1 MRDRIS
7 NFRPTISSYLR
18 AILFIGLIGGLFFWI
33 SATSRTAT
41 SARLNRSAE
50 ANASGAQDK
59 SSDSPWRFEDETIA
73 RAESQ
78 EGPIRA
84 FRRVALSK
92 TLFTALLRQ
101 APMESSADAT
111 QKRTILTLP
120 IADGTLSRF
129 SIVDSP
135 IMAPELAARYPNIKT
150 YAAQGVDDPTTTARF
165 DWTPA
170 GFHGII
176 LTRKGTVLI
185 EPASVGDVE
194 NYIVY
199 FQGDVTVGSGEC
211 AVIEEEQESAA
222 SRDAQPKKN
231 SPAISAVTSGATLRT
246 YRLAVAATA
255 EYTQAY
261 GGGTVAGGLAAV
273 TTTINLV
280 NAIYERE
287 VAIRLTLIANN
298 DAIIFTD
305 TATDGYTTNS
315 TTALI
320 GENQIKLNAVIG
332 PTNYDVGHVFDGQIL
347 GGGSFSW
354 QGLATFATVCTD
366 GSKARGVDIFRSV
379 SPTSIFA
386 YYSAAH
392 ELGHQFSARHT
403 FNTTSGSC
411 GAQRSATSAYEPY
424 NGSTIMAYRFACSP
438 DDLRSVDTYFHNASI
453 EQIVNFTTASSGN
466 ACAAQTGTGNDPP
479 TVDAGPTYTIP
490 MGTPFILTASG
501 SDPNGDAVTF
511 GWEEFDLGTA
521 APPNTDD
528 GSRPI
533 FRSFAPVSSPSRTF
547 PRLQDVLSGF
557 ETMGESLP
565 TTTRTMNFRITAR
578 DNRSGGGSVNSA
590 ATQVNV
596 RSDAGPFIVTSPA
609 SGASW
614 STGTNQTVTWNV
626 ANTNNAPVS
635 CANVKITLSTDGG
648 LTFPTTLVASTPND
662 GSEAVSIPGT
672 PSGSARIKVEAAG
685 NIFFNISRAFTI
697 TGSATNTL
705 TVGSI
710 NPNNGVNI
718 SVSPL
723 DNSGLGNGTTQ
734 FTRTYNN
741 NLTMVTLTAP
751 STAGGNSF
759 QKWQRNGVDFS
770 TNLSV
775 ILIMDASHTMTAVF
789 VPPPVIFTEVGTNN
803 VAAVDSVTFVRGP
816 FRLFNPLNFSADQRT
831 RLIFFTS
838 DLGLTQPNSSVLS
851 VQASGVPLTVEAVG
865 PVVGVPSLTASYV
878 VVRLPDGL
886 PTGNLQLT
894 ITLNG
899 VTSNA
904 ATLNISP

>member
-1 MRDRIS
+1 MRDRNS
-7 NFRPTISSYLR
+7 NFRPPSGSYLR
-18 AILFIGLIGGLFFWI
+18 AILLIGLSGGLFFWI
-33 SATSRTAT
+33 AATSRTAT
-41 SARLNRSAE
+41 SARRGPSAQAKE
-50 ANASGAQDK
+50 AIGAQDK
-59 SSDSPWRFEDETIA
+59 SSDSLWRFEEETTA
-73 RAESQ
+73 RAQLQES
-78 EGPIRA
+78 PIRS
-84 FRRVALSK
+84 FRRVALST
-92 TLFTALLRQ
+92 TLLTSILRQ
-101 APMESSADAT
+101 APIESSSDAT

-135 IMAPELAARYPNIKT
+135 IMAPELAARYPGIKT
-150 YAAQGVDDPTTTARF
+150 YAAQGVDDPATTARF
-165 DWTPA
+165 DWTPV

-176 LTRKGTVLI
+176 LSPKGTVLI
-185 EPASVGDVE
+185 EPASVSDVE

-199 FQGDVTVGSGEC
+199 FQGDVTAGSGEC
-211 AVIEEEQESAA
+211 GVTTEEQETAA
-222 SRDAQPKKN
+222 SRDAQLKKN
-231 SPAISAVTSGATLRT
+231 LPVISAVTSGSTLRT
-246 YRLAVAATA
+246 YRLAAAATA

-261 GGGTVAGGLAAV
+261 GGGTVAGGLSAV

-287 VAIRLTLIANN
+287 VAIRLTLVANN

-305 TATDGYTTNS
+305 TATDGYTHENIG
-315 TTALI
+315 ALLI
-320 GENQIKLNAVIG
+320 ENQSRLDSVIG
-332 PTNYDVGHVFDGQIL
+332 SANYDVGHVFDGRL
-347 GGGSFSW
+347 LPGGAFQWSGFASF
-354 QGLATFATVCTD
+354 GIVCVD

-379 SPTSIFA
+379 SPTNIYA

-392 ELGHQFSARHT
+392 ELGHQFNARHT
-403 FNTTSGSC
+403 FNTTAGTC
-411 GAQRSATSAYEPY
+411 GGQRSASSAYEPY
-424 NGSTIMAYRFACSP
+424 NGSTIMAYRLACSP
-438 DDLRSVDTYFHNASI
+438 DDLMSTDTYFHNASI
-453 EQIVNFTTASSGN
+453 EQIVNFSSGT
-466 ACAAQTGTGNDPP
+466 ACPVQTGTGNNPP
-479 TVDAGPTYTIP
+479 TVDAGPIYTIP
-490 MGTPFILTASG
+490 MGTPFILTATG
-501 SDPNGDAVTF
+501 GDPDGDAITF
-511 GWEEFDLGTA
+511 AWEEFDLGTA

-533 FRSFAPVSSPSRTF
+533 FRSFTPVTSPSRTF

-557 ETMGESLP
+557 ATQGESLP
-565 TTTRTMNFRITAR
+565 TTTRTMNFRVTAR
-578 DNRSGGGSVNSA
+578 DNRSGGGGVNSA

-596 RSDAGPFIVTSPA
+596 RSDAGPFIVTQPA

-626 ANTNNAPVS
+626 ANTNNAPVG

-648 LTFPTTLVASTPND
+648 LTFPITLLASTPND

-672 PSGSARIKVEAAG
+672 PSGNARIKVEAVA

-705 TVGSI
+705 TVASI

-718 SVSPL
+718 SVSPT

-734 FTRTYNN
+734 FTRTYNHN
-741 NLTMVTLTAP
+741 TTVTLTAP

-759 QKWQRNGVDFS
+759 QKWQRDGIDFS
-770 TNLSV
+770 ANLSV
-775 ILIMDASHTMTAVF
+775 NVLIDTSHTMTAVF
-789 VPPPVIFTEVGTNN
+789 VPAPVIFTEDGTNN
-803 VAAVDSVTFVRGP
+803 VAAVDSVTFIRGP

-831 RLIFFTS
+831 RIIFFTS

-851 VQASGVPLTVEAVG
+851 VQASGVPLTVEGVG
-865 PVVGVPSLTASYV
+865 PLLGVPSLTASYI

-886 PTGNLQLT
+886 PAGNLQLT
-894 ITLNG
+894 ITLNN

>member
-1 MRDRIS
+1 MRDRTS
-7 NFRPTISSYLR
+7 NSRPTIRSYLR
-18 AILFIGLIGGLFFWI
+18 AILFIGLIGGLLVWI
-33 SATSRTAT
+33 SAATKTAT

-50 ANASGAQDK
+50 ADTSGAQDK
-59 SSDSPWRFEDETIA
+59 PPDSLWRFEDETIA

-78 EGPIRA
+78 EEGPIRA

-92 TLFTALLRQ
+92 TLFTAILRE

-135 IMAPELAARYPNIKT
+135 IMAPELSARYPNIKT

-176 LTRKGTVLI
+176 LSPKGTVLI

-199 FQGDVTVGSGEC
+199 FQGDVAVGSGEC
-211 AVIEEEQESAA
+211 AVEEEQESTT
-222 SRDAQPKKN
+222 SRDALPRKN
-231 SPAISAVTSGATLRT
+231 SPAIAAVTSGSTLRT
-246 YRLAVAATA
+246 YRLAAAATA

-261 GGGTVAGGLAAV
+261 GSGTVAGGLAAV
-273 TTTINLV
+273 TTTMNLV

-287 VAIRLTLIANN
+287 LAIRLTLIANN

-305 TATDGYTTNS
+305 PATDGYTPDNAG
-315 TTALI
+315 ALI
-320 GENQIKLNAVIG
+320 GENQVKLDAVIG
-332 PTNYDVGHVFDGQIL
+332 SANYDVGHVFDGRIL

-354 QGLATFATVCTD
+354 TGLAGFNAVCA
-366 GSKARGVDIFRSV
+366 GNKARGVDIFRSV
-379 SPTSIFA
+379 SPTNLFA

-392 ELGHQFSARHT
+392 EFGHQFGATHT
-403 FNTTSGSC
+403 FNTTSGTC
-411 GAQRSATSAYEPY
+411 GGQRSSSTAYEPY
-424 NGSTIMAYRFACSP
+424 NGSTIMAYRFACAP
-438 DDLRSVDTYFHNASI
+438 DDLRSMDTYFHTASI
-453 EQIVNFTTASSGN
+453 EQIVSFTTAGN
-466 ACAAQTGTGNDPP
+466 GNTCAVQTGTGNNPP
-479 TVDAGPTYTIP
+479 TVNAGPSYTIP
-490 MGTPFILTASG
+490 MGTPFILTATG
-501 SDPNGDAVTF
+501 SDSDGDAITF
-511 GWEEFDLGTA
+511 GWEEFDLGA
-521 APPNTDD
+521 PAPPNTDD

-578 DNRSGGGSVNSA
+578 DNRSGGGGVNSA

-648 LTFPTTLVASTPND
+648 LTFPTTLLASTPND

-672 PSGSARIKVEAAG
+672 PSGNARIKVEAVG
-685 NIFFNISRAFTI
+685 NIFFNISRAFVI
-697 TGSATNTL
+697 TGSATHTL
-705 TVGSI
+705 TVASV
-710 NPNNGVNI
+710 NPNNNVNI
-718 SVSPL
+718 SVSPT
-723 DNSGLGNGTTQ
+723 DNSGLADGTTQ
-734 FTRTYNN
+734 FTRTYNFN
-741 NLTMVTLTAP
+741 TTVNLTAP
-751 STAGGNSF
+751 SNAGGTGF
-759 QKWQRNGVDFS
+759 LKWQRDGADFTTS
-770 TNLSV
+770 LTANVL
-775 ILIMDASHTMTAVF
+775 MDNNHTMTAVY
-789 VPPPVIFTEVGTNN
+789 VAPPVIFSETGTSN
-803 VAAVDSVTFVRGP
+803 VAALDSVTFVRGP
-816 FRLFNPLNFSADQRT
+816 FPLLNPHNFSSDQRT
-831 RLIFFTS
+831 RIIFFTS
-838 DLGLTQPNSSVLS
+838 DLGLTQPNASLS
-851 VQASGVPLTVEAVG
+851 VRASGVTLPVESVGPLLGVPGLVGSYIVVRFPENLTTGPKLLTV
-865 PVVGVPSLTASYV
+865 SLGSA
-878 VVRLPDGL
+878 
-886 PTGNLQLT
+886 
-894 ITLNG
+894 
-899 VTSNA
+899 TSNPA
-904 ATLNISP
+904 NLTLVP

>member
-1 MRDRIS
+1 MRDRTS
-7 NFRPTISSYLR
+7 NFRPTISSYIR
-18 AILFIGLIGGLFFWI
+18 AILFIGLIGGLFFGI
-33 SATSRTAT
+33 SATSRNST
-41 SARLNRSAE
+41 SARLNGSAE
-50 ANASGAQDK
+50 ANASGAQAK
-59 SSDSPWRFEDETIA
+59 SSNSVWRFEDGTIA
-73 RAESQ
+73 RAQSQ
-78 EGPIRA
+78 ESPIRA

-92 TLFTALLRQ
+92 TLFTSLLRQ

-111 QKRTILTLP
+111 QRRTILTLP

-150 YAAQGVDDPTTTARF
+150 YAAQGVDDPATTARF

-176 LTRKGTVLI
+176 LSPKGTVLI

-194 NYIVY
+194 NYVVY

-231 SPAISAVTSGATLRT
+231 SPAISAVTTGGTLRT

-305 TATDGYTTNS
+305 PATDGYTTNS

-379 SPTSIFA
+379 SPTNIFA

-438 DDLRSVDTYFHNASI
+438 DDLRSTDTYFHNASI

-466 ACAAQTGTGNDPP
+466 ACAVQTGTGNAPP
-479 TVDAGPTYTIP
+479 TVNAGPNYTIP

-533 FRSFAPVSSPSRTF
+533 SRSFAPVSSPSRTF

-578 DNRSGGGSVNSA
+578 DNRSGGGGVNSA

-626 ANTNNAPVS
+626 ANTNNAPVT
-635 CANVKITLSTDGG
+635 CASVKITLSTDGG

-672 PSGSARIKVEAAG
+672 PSGSARIKVEAVG
-685 NIFFNISRAFTI
+685 NIFFNVSRAFTI

-705 TVGSI
+705 TVGSV

-775 ILIMDASHTMTAVF
+775 SLIIDASHTMTAVF

-831 RLIFFTS
+831 RIIFFTS
-838 DLGLTQPNSSVLS
+838 DLGLTQPNPSVLS

-865 PVVGVPSLTASYV
+865 PLLGVPSLSASYI

-894 ITLNG
+894 ITLNN
-899 VTSNA
+899 VTSNT
-904 ATLNISP
+904 ATLSISP